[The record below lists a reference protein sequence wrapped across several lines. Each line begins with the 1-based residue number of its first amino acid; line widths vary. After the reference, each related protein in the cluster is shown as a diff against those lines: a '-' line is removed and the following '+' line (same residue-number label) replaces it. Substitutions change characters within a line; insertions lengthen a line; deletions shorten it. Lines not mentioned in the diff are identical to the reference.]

1 LKGTYVVHYSEVA
14 LKGRNR
20 PEFVRALRRN
30 LRKALWGLEPE
41 VSFEDGRFVV
51 TSAGSEPEV
60 TGRLSG
66 TFGVAWFSPV
76 TVAERDYQG
85 ILHAVINAAR
95 STTGR
100 TFKVDARR
108 SDKTYELTS
117 QELASRLGA
126 AVAVDTGMRVNLSA
140 PEVVLHV
147 DVTKDHAMV
156 YSNKRPGPGGLPVGT
171 AGRVLHLFSG
181 GIDSPVAAW
190 LMMKRG
196 CVPVY
201 LHFYLAPTPKAA
213 LDSKITRL
221 VRVLSAYAGKST
233 LVLVPFAEYQLATAG
248 APGDLEP
255 SLFRRFMRMTAEAL
269 APALDTAAI
278 STGDSLSQAASQTIW
293 NISASDQG
301 ATLPIFR
308 PLLTY
313 DKEEIVSLARR
324 ISTYELS
331 LEEYKDCCAIITR
344 HPKTRVKAS
353 ELTEQVKSLGLEGLV
368 WKVLDE
374 ATLVT
379 HNPAGGQTRA
389 SPFRDTMRRIQP
401 VKGLKADL

>member
-1 LKGTYVVHYSEVA
+1 LRGTYVVHYSEVA

-20 PEFVRALRRN
+20 PEFVRALRWN
-30 LRKALWGLEPE
+30 LRRALWGLEPE
-41 VSFEDGRFVV
+41 VSLADGRFVV
-51 TSAGSEPEV
+51 SSTGSEPEV
-60 TGRLSG
+60 CARLSR

-76 TVAERDYQG
+76 TAVERDYEK
-85 ILHAVINAAR
+85 ILPAVIDDAR
-95 STTGR
+95 ANPGR
-100 TFKVDARR
+100 TFKVQPRR
-108 SDKTYELTS
+108 SDKTFGLTS
-117 QELASRLGA
+117 HELASRLGA
-126 AVAVDTGMRVNLSA
+126 AVASETGMKVNLSA
-140 PEVVLHV
+140 PDVVLHV
-147 DVTKDHAMV
+147 DVTREFVMV
-156 YSNKRPGPGGLPVGT
+156 YSKKQPGPGGLPVGT

-190 LMMKRG
+190 LLMKRG

-213 LDSKITRL
+213 LESKITRL
-221 VRVLSAYAGKST
+221 VQMLSLYAGKST
-233 LVLVPFAEYQLATAG
+233 MILVPFAEYQLATAG

-255 SLFRRFMRMTAEAL
+255 ALFRRFMRMTAEAL
-269 APALDTAAI
+269 APALGACAI

-324 ISTYELS
+324 ISTYDLS
-331 LEEYKDCCAIITR
+331 LEEYKDCCSIITR

-353 ELTEQVKSLGLEGLV
+353 ELSEQVGSLGLQSLV
-368 WKVLDE
+368 WKVLEE
-374 ATLVT
+374 ATLT
-379 HNPAGGQTRA
+379 SYNPAGGQTKV
-389 SPFRDTMRRIQP
+389 SSLGDTMRRAMP
-401 VKGLKADL
+401 VRGSKADL